1 LPHNL
6 ETEAMTKTKP
16 TMPPVTDVTDARKA
30 LLTVERC
37 QRLLEGLSPE
47 SQRWVVHMLEH
58 GRPIVDDEDGT
69 P

>member
-1 LPHNL
+1 MAKNEKQPL
-6 ETEAMTKTKP
+6 
-16 TMPPVTDVTDARKA
+16 PPVTDVTDARKA

-47 SQRWVVHMLEH
+47 SVRWVIQMLEH
-58 GRPIVDDEDGT
+58 GRPIVDDEDET